1 MDNFY
6 AYKAENP
13 SGVNSSLCYE
23 GGRRRAGTGEP
34 AQDFCQGGRGDFI
47 LGLFPMEGK
56 IEPPL
61 TLVQT
66 NSADVPGH
74 SSKKLFS
81 GRGCYPP
88 PPTSVQIDSTEVS
101 GCSGQ
106 KKNML
111 NIFLRH
117 SQ

>member
-1 MDNFY
+1 MPTKQKIPVESIRAFVKRED
-6 AYKAENP
+6 AAPEGRDR
-13 SGVNSSLCYE
+13 GVC
-23 GGRRRAGTGEP
+23 TGFLPRGE
-34 AQDFCQGGRGDFI
+34 GDFI

-74 SSKKLFS
+74 SNKKLFS

-106 KKNML
+106 KK
-111 NIFLRH
+111 IC
-117 SQ
+117 